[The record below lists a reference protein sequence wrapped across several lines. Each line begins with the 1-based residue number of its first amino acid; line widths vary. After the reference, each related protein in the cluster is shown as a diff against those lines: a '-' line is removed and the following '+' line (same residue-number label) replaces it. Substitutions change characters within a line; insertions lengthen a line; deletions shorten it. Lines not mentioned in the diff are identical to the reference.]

1 MEELEFSGHA
11 RQMMQ
16 ERSIREEWV
25 RQAVNSPDASETGE
39 DARGAV
45 TYYWKRVE
53 GTKGE
58 VLKVTVNPGVT
69 PLRVV
74 TLHPDRAMKR
84 EMRRKGTL

>member
-11 RQMMQ
+11 RQMME
-16 ERSIREEWV
+16 ERDIREEWV
-25 RQAVNSPDASETGE
+25 RQAVSNPDVSDTGE

-53 GTKGE
+53 GMNGR
-58 VLKVTVNPGVT
+58 VLKVTVNPGAT

-74 TLHPDRAMKR
+74 TVHPDRAMKR
-84 EMRRKGTL
+84 EMKRKGTL